1 MPLIEDRSR
10 PSSMAVASRCTTA
23 PIAAVPAIGGYWP
36 VGAAL
41 GHQRLH
47 QLGPPVRHSAPT
59 LRIAGQRPTRPAT
72 PEAMANRKVAVWA
85 SP

>member
-47 QLGPPVRHSAPT
+47 QLGPP
-59 LRIAGQRPTRPAT
+59 LGTRPL
-72 PEAMANRKVAVWA
+72 PCG
-85 SP
+85 SPGSDQLGLQLPKLWRTAK